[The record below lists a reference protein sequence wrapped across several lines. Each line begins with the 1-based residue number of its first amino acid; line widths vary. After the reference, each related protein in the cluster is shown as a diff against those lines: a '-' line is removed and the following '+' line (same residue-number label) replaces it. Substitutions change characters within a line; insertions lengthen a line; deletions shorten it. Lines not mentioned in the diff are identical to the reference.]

1 MSGELAGRAALVTGA
16 GQGLGYAIVREL
28 SAEGARVAAC
38 DRAPCAGLS
47 ELERECDAPSIVFD
61 AANPDA
67 VRRGVAA
74 AEHSLRAPVD
84 ILVVNHAVLTKRSFL
99 DHVPDRWWQ
108 DIEVN
113 LSAAFRLARAVIPGM
128 KARRWGRLVMISS
141 CWGVTGA
148 PETTAY
154 SASKAGL
161 ISLARSLAIE
171 CAPHAVSVNAIAP
184 GTIDTPQ
191 LLIDA
196 QQMGVSLDE
205 ARAEFAQLTPIGRIA
220 EPREIARTVV
230 YLASPRSG
238 AVVGQVLQPNGGLV
252 TGRA

>member
-1 MSGELAGRAALVTGA
+1 MSGELAGRTALVTGA
-16 GQGLGYAIVREL
+16 GQGLGHAIALEL
-28 SAEGARVAAC
+28 AAAGARVAAC
-38 DRAPCAGLS
+38 DRASCAGLS
-47 ELERECDAPSIVFD
+47 ELERDCDALPVVFD
-61 AANPDA
+61 AADPDA
-67 VRRGVAA
+67 VRRGAAA
-74 AEHSLRAPVD
+74 AEQSLQAPVD
-84 ILVVNHAVLTKRSFL
+84 ILVVNHAVLTKSSFL
-99 DHVPDRWWQ
+99 DHPPEQWWR
-108 DIEVN
+108 DVEIN

-128 KARRWGRLVMISS
+128 KARRWGRVVMVSS
-141 CWGVTGA
+141 CWGVTGE
-148 PETTAY
+148 PGTTAY

-161 ISLARSLAIE
+161 ISLVRSLALE

-196 QQMGVSLDE
+196 EQMGVSLDE

-230 YLASPRSG
+230 YLASPQSG
-238 AVVGQVLQPNGGLV
+238 AVIGQVLQPNGGLI